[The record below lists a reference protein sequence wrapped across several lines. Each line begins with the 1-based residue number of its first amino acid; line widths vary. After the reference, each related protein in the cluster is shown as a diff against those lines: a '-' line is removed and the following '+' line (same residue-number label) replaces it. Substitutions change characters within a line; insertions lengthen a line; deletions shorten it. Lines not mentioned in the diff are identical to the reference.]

1 VGAGLRA
8 QLYGLGCRRHLC
20 KRSALSPSPPPQ
32 PHLYGA
38 LQLVQG
44 YMNLKLGVDKV
55 YAEMEEDYDDD
66 IGEVT
71 LEQAIEIIQRNER
84 GRQGM
89 QRAALVKRLRVEE
102 MRQRC
107 VMCDV

>member
-1 VGAGLRA
+1 
-8 QLYGLGCRRHLC
+8 
-20 KRSALSPSPPPQ
+20 
-32 PHLYGA
+32 
-38 LQLVQG
+38 
-44 YMNLKLGVDKV
+44 MNLKLGVDKV

-84 GRQGM
+84 GRQGK

-102 MRQRC
+102 LRQRC
-107 VMCDV
+107 GARTCARAHRPQEPRACALARPPPFSVFGNGESRGGNAPVRV